1 VSGIRAEGK
10 REEAK
15 RWRFQQSAG
24 FAATF
29 AAVATIRAVLPALS
43 ARMKRKWERKRL
55 LCGIRT
61 LPAAVGTTAVVG
73 TAAAV
78 EMVAAVGMAAAGRMA
93 AAVGMA
99 AAVRTVAAVGTVAV
113 GGMAAAVFKV
123 MQH

>member
-1 VSGIRAEGK
+1 MSGIRAEGK

-78 EMVAAVGMAAAGRMA
+78 EMVAAVGMAAA
-93 AAVGMA
+93 
-99 AAVRTVAAVGTVAV
+99 VRTVAAVGTVAV